1 MEERAQ
7 IIRLLPKN
15 MAEVELRGH
24 SACTACGKCAFGQ
37 KKQIRY
43 EVKNPINAQVGD
55 LVTLEMETKS
65 LLSAVLII
73 YLLPLINLLIGYGL
87 GSWINSRFKIWPGEG
102 LAILSGFLF
111 MGLTFGL
118 IRILDQRLAKK
129 SNFRPRIKTIVDLS
143 KRPTS

>member
-24 SACTACGKCAFGQ
+24 SACTACGNCAFGQ

-43 EVKNPINAQVGD
+43 EVQNPINAQIGD

-87 GSWINSRFKIWPGEG
+87 GSWINSRLEIWPGEG
-102 LAILSGFLF
+102 LAIISGLLFLA
-111 MGLTFGL
+111 LTFVL
-118 IRILDQRLAKK
+118 VRILDQRLAKK
-129 SNFRPRIKTIVDLS
+129 SNFRPQIKSIVDQS
-143 KRPTS
+143 KTPTS